1 MKTKFTSNSSLS
13 HAWANQLQDHGRTEN
28 MFFEG
33 PIIYSYGEHYEIAH
47 FIINENNEKVCFVNS
62 NGYSN
67 TTAKQTTHVFNAI
80 PDGIKVFKVP
90 FKVGSN
96 GYLNRCH
103 FINISV
109 LPTIINDIMLNI
121 KNLISDQLKA
131 KSNFRYFID
140 TNTKYSE
147 CLEICELFGIDK
159 PGLPLNWFEAEAKYN
174 LLKSTQQQ
182 RENAKQQK
190 QILKDQELLQKWLNN
205 EYNGQLYNIP
215 VYLRISK
222 DGQLIETTKGAKVS
236 KIEALK
242 LLSLIR
248 SGNDIKGHKIDGF
261 TVIENNSQDIKI
273 GCHTIT
279 WEKINNSKIF
289 N

>member
-1 MKTKFTSNSSLS
+1 MKTKFTSNASLC

-28 MFFEG
+28 MFFEYDT
-33 PIIYSYGEHYEIAH
+33 IYSYGKHYIIGKQVAANNNQRVV
-47 FIINENNEKVCFVNS
+47 FINT

-67 TTAKQTTHVFNAI
+67 TTAKQTNHVFRAI
-80 PDGIKVFKVP
+80 PDGIEVFNVP
-90 FKVGSN
+90 FKYSDSFHIEGLPLTIEVMIKDVAT
-96 GYLNRCH
+96 L
-103 FINISV
+103 INKQIS
-109 LPTIINDIMLNI
+109 
-121 KNLISDQLKA
+121 A
-131 KSNFRYFID
+131 KSSFYYFID
-140 TNTKYSE
+140 AKNKYEQIES
-147 CLEICELFGIDK
+147 ICNLFELQIPKK
-159 PGLPLNWFEAEAKYN
+159 PENWEAAQIKYEY
-174 LLKSTQQQ
+174 LKETVKE

-190 QILKDQELLQKWLNN
+190 QILKDQELLQKWLNH

-222 DGQLIETTKGAKVS
+222 DGKLIETTKGAKVS

-242 LLSLIR
+242 LLSLIK

>member
-1 MKTKFTSNSSLS
+1 MKTKFTSNASLS
-13 HAWANQLQDHGRTEN
+13 HAWANQLQDNGRTEN
-28 MFFEG
+28 MFFEYDT
-33 PIIYSYGEHYEIAH
+33 IYSYGKHYIIGKQVAANNGQRVV
-47 FIINENNEKVCFVNS
+47 FINS

-67 TTAKQTTHVFNAI
+67 TTAKQTNHVYRAI
-80 PDGIKVFKVP
+80 PDGIEVFNVP
-90 FKVGSN
+90 FKYNGSFDIEA
-96 GYLNRCH
+96 LPST
-103 FINISV
+103 INV
-109 LPTIINDIMLNI
+109 MTDNVTTLIN
-121 KNLISDQLKA
+121 KQLTA
-131 KSNFRYFID
+131 KSSFYYFID
-140 TNTKYSE
+140 AQNKYEQIESI
-147 CLEICELFGIDK
+147 CNLFDLEIPQK
-159 PGLPLNWFEAEAKYN
+159 PLNWLDAQFKSLN
-174 LLKSTQQQ
+174 LQETQQERQ
-182 RENAKQQK
+182 AAKQQK
-190 QILKDQELLQKWLNN
+190 EILKDQELLQKWLNH

>member
-1 MKTKFTSNSSLS
+1 MKTKFTSNASLS

-28 MFFEG
+28 MFFENDT
-33 PIIYSYGEHYEIAH
+33 IYSYGRHYIIGKQIISNNNQRVV
-47 FIINENNEKVCFVNS
+47 FINT

-67 TTAKQTTHVFNAI
+67 TTAKQTNHVFRAI
-80 PDGIKVFKVP
+80 PDGIEVFNVP
-90 FKVGSN
+90 FKYSDSFHIEGLPLTIEVMIKDVAT
-96 GYLNRCH
+96 L
-103 FINISV
+103 INKQIS
-109 LPTIINDIMLNI
+109 
-121 KNLISDQLKA
+121 A
-131 KSNFRYFID
+131 KSSFYYFID
-140 TNTKYSE
+140 AKDKYEQIESICNLFELQIPKKPENWEAAQIKSE
-147 CLEICELFGIDK
+147 
-159 PGLPLNWFEAEAKYN
+159 Y
-174 LLKSTQQQ
+174 LKETVKE

-190 QILKDQELLQKWLNN
+190 QILKDQELLQKWLNH

-261 TVIENNSQDIKI
+261 TVIENNINDIKI